1 MNFAERSAKRKR
13 AHELRGEIKQLK
25 KRLIMAG
32 CDKTEANRLF
42 GEFEE
47 TLLLTGELSE
57 AYEVSTRHIG
67 QARDAILRLL
77 DFMGESPADEV
88 KESLTTLMEDL
99 ELVYHDCVIREDD
112 LDFQSTINGL
122 KGLISSYGSQMPGQD
137 AIMLRSEL
145 ENIKAVL
152 DDASGFG
159 APDFFA
165 LAYYNLHGDRRA
177 LKEMENEQ
185 RNRFLTEYV
194 TQHFSEEF
202 WQELQTAHLKEDAKQ
217 LLQQYILC

>member
-202 WQELQTAHLKEDAKQ
+202 WQELKTAHLKEDAKQ
-217 LLQQYILC
+217 LLQQYT

>member
-47 TLLLTGELSE
+47 TLLLAGELSE

-185 RNRFLTEYV
+185 RNPFLTEYL
-194 TQHFSEEF
+194 THHISEEI
-202 WQELQTAHLKEDAKQ
+202 WQEQQTAQLKEDAKQ
-217 LLQQYILC
+217 LLQQYT